1 MGARAE
7 ISWNRRGEDGE
18 KIMVYAHRKGDRWDF
33 FIRRKRFDQWEPYL
47 QPLLEDWQ
55 ELLDGVERRVHRR
68 LQRPEE
74 LVRIR
79 KTIKEKFPDAEV

>member
-7 ISWNRRGEDGE
+7 ISWNRRNEDGE
-18 KIMVYAHRKGDRWDF
+18 KVQVYAHRVGDRWDF
-33 FIRRKRFDQWEPYL
+33 FIRRKRFDNWEPYP

-55 ELLDGVERRVHRR
+55 ELLDGVERRIQRR

-79 KTIKEKFPDAEV
+79 KLIKERFPEFDP

>member
-7 ISWNRRGEDGE
+7 ISWNRRNEDGE
-18 KIMVYAHRKGDRWDF
+18 KVQVYAHRVGDRWDF
-33 FIRRKRFDQWEPYL
+33 FIRRKRFDNWEPYPN
-47 QPLLEDWQ
+47 PLLEDWQ
-55 ELLDGVERRVHRR
+55 ELLDGVERRIHRR

-79 KTIKEKFPDAEV
+79 KLIKERFPGSGS